1 MATRSRNPIS
11 VKFVGLGADERPPA
25 TALYRYDPKDGRL
38 EKLAS
43 VGDDRLDIDPK
54 QLAGA
59 KIALGPDVENPET
72 LDPATLLRYRGD
84 HVIDDWSQHG
94 ILIPADRWGLFL
106 NEVVCVSGRVRKCR
120 PWWWDLVYAT
130 SVNVGVALR
139 AGTKLG
145 VQANP
150 PLIATGDMSA
160 SNIILPWTCLPLCD
174 GVVEVYERFCCC
186 PFIVCFGFI
195 TTTASCAARRL
206 LSRQS
211 GPA

>member
-72 LDPATLLRYRGD
+72 LDPATLAPLPRR
-84 HVIDDWSQHG
+84 
-94 ILIPADRWGLFL
+94 PCDR
-106 NEVVCVSGRVRKCR
+106 
-120 PWWWDLVYAT
+120 
-130 SVNVGVALR
+130 
-139 AGTKLG
+139 
-145 VQANP
+145 
-150 PLIATGDMSA
+150 
-160 SNIILPWTCLPLCD
+160 
-174 GVVEVYERFCCC
+174 
-186 PFIVCFGFI
+186 
-195 TTTASCAARRL
+195 
-206 LSRQS
+206 
-211 GPA
+211 